1 MATIK
6 DIANRLG
13 VSVSTVSKGLNGA
26 SDISE
31 QLRQTVLDT
40 AVEMGYTTK
49 QMRTKEAKKLCI
61 FIENMEYETSEQFGH
76 DIILGFKQ
84 AAYPAQYSVTVMPVT
99 PAFQAGEKYDTFMLK
114 NGYVGAFFVGFA
126 LQDAWLAQ
134 LQNTSIPT
142 TLFDNYIRKNPNV
155 SYIGTDSFEGIDDA
169 IDHLVSLG
177 HRKIALLNGSA
188 HSMITEQRRQAY
200 IDSMNGHD
208 LEINEKWMPY
218 GYYVAAA
225 AKDHVA
231 NLLSLGATAIVCG
244 NDLLA
249 SGALEECKANGF
261 RVPEDVSIIGFDDIP
276 ISAKLNPPLT
286 TIRQDRIE
294 LGKCAFFTLH
304 SAINHVSVS
313 KNLLRPQLIIRGST
327 APVRNSGCP
336 AP

>member
-40 AVEMGYTTK
+40 AVEMGYTPK
-49 QMRTKEAKKLCI
+49 QMRTRETKKLCI
-61 FIENMEYETSEQFGH
+61 FIENMEYETSEQFGY

-84 AAYPAQYSVTVMPVT
+84 AAYPARYSVTVMPVT
-99 PAFQAGEKYDTFMLK
+99 PAFQTMEKYDTFMLK
-114 NGYVGAFFVGFA
+114 NGYVGAFLVGFA
-126 LQDAWLAQ
+126 LQDAWLTQ
-134 LQNTSIPT
+134 LNHTSIPT

-169 IDHLVSLG
+169 IEHLMALG

-200 IDSMNGHD
+200 IDSMNAHN

-249 SGALEECKANGF
+249 SGALDE
-261 RVPEDVSIIGFDDIP
+261 
-276 ISAKLNPPLT
+276 
-286 TIRQDRIE
+286 
-294 LGKCAFFTLH
+294 
-304 SAINHVSVS
+304 
-313 KNLLRPQLIIRGST
+313 
-327 APVRNSGCP
+327 
-336 AP
+336 

>member
-40 AVEMGYTTK
+40 AVEMGYTPK
-49 QMRTKEAKKLCI
+49 QMRTRATKKLCI
-61 FIENMEYETSEQFGH
+61 FIENMDYETSEQFGY

-84 AAYPAQYSVTVMPVT
+84 AAYPAHYSVTVMPVT
-99 PAFQAGEKYDTFMLK
+99 PAFQESEKYDVYMLK

-126 LQDAWLAQ
+126 LKDAWLAQ
-134 LQNTSIPT
+134 LSGTSIPT

-155 SYIGTDSFEGIDDA
+155 SYIGTDNFEGIDYA
-169 IDHLVSLG
+169 IEHLIALG

-200 IDSMNGHD
+200 IESMNAHD
-208 LEINEKWMPY
+208 LEISEKWMPY

-249 SGALEECKANGF
+249 SGAIDECRAHGY

-276 ISAKLNPPLT
+276 ISAQLNPPLT
-286 TIRQDRIE
+286 TVRQDRIE
-294 LGKCAFFTLH
+294 LGKCGFFALH
-304 SAINHVSVS
+304 SLINHVSVS
-313 KNLLRPQLIIRGST
+313 KNLLRPQLIIRNST
-327 APVRNSGCP
+327 APDRK
-336 AP
+336 

>member
-31 QLRQTVLDT
+31 QLRQAVLDT
-40 AVEMGYTTK
+40 AVEMGYTPK
-49 QMRTKEAKKLCI
+49 QMRTRESKKLCI
-61 FIENMEYETSEQFGH
+61 FIENMEYETSEQFGY

-84 AAYPAQYSVTVMPVT
+84 AAYPAHYSVTVMPVT
-99 PAFQAGEKYDTFMLK
+99 PAFQEMEKYDTFMLK

-134 LQNTSIPT
+134 LDNTSIPT

-169 IDHLVSLG
+169 VEHLIALG

-200 IDSMNGHD
+200 IDSMNAHG

-231 NLLSLGATAIVCG
+231 SLLSLGATAIVCG

-249 SGALEECKANGF
+249 SGAIDECRAHGY

-276 ISAKLNPPLT
+276 VSAKLNPPLT
-286 TIRQDRIE
+286 TVRQERIE
-294 LGKCAFFTLH
+294 LGKCGFFTLH
-304 SAINHVSVS
+304 SVINHVSVS
-313 KNLLRPQLIIRGST
+313 KNLLRPQLIIRNST
-327 APVRNSGCP
+327 APVRTRNP
-336 AP
+336 

>member
-1 MATIK
+1 
-6 DIANRLG
+6 
-13 VSVSTVSKGLNGA
+13 
-26 SDISE
+26 
-31 QLRQTVLDT
+31 
-40 AVEMGYTTK
+40 
-49 QMRTKEAKKLCI
+49 
-61 FIENMEYETSEQFGH
+61 MEYETSEQFGY

-84 AAYPAQYSVTVMPVT
+84 AAYPARYSVTVMPVT
-99 PAFQAGEKYDTFMLK
+99 PAFQTMEKYDTFMLK
-114 NGYVGAFFVGFA
+114 NGYVGAFLVGFA
-126 LQDAWLAQ
+126 LQDAWLTQ
-134 LQNTSIPT
+134 LNHTSIPT

-169 IDHLVSLG
+169 IEHLMALG

-200 IDSMNGHD
+200 IDSMNAHN

-249 SGALEECKANGF
+249 SGALDECRTNGY

-276 ISAKLNPPLT
+276 VSAKLNPPLT

-294 LGKCAFFTLH
+294 LGKCGFFTLH
-304 SAINHVSVS
+304 SVINRVSVS
-313 KNLLRPQLIIRGST
+313 KNLLRPQLIIRNST
-327 APVRNSGCP
+327 APVRTH
-336 AP
+336 